1 MRRYAVQVD
10 GAPCSVTTGATALSV
25 LPNASNPN
33 TELGIDDVVNAVGR
47 PLTPREDDFIDLLH
61 AIHITDLIC
70 ARGKNEDWTRDI
82 SLSLPLRDPTAFQPL
97 IPLVQEIF
105 GLMTFDHLQIE
116 LTAYNNVPPQRF
128 PRKAR
133 EAVLRPDAVAL
144 LSGGIDSACAAAQ
157 LCKDHSHPLFLSAR
171 SSPHVSGAQDRVV
184 RALQKNCPTLATAHF
199 RSQPKHRH
207 PAAPLPASDLSQRS
221 RTLLYVGIAG
231 LLASAHSLEEVILGE
246 NGIMAINCPLT
257 LGRAAGFSTR
267 TAYPD
272 VLDRMEVLLC
282 GVFRQRI
289 RVVNPLLLETKAD
302 VVRRLVRLCGKDV
315 VRDTHSCWIA
325 RQADHCGHC
334 VPCVVRRFATESAGV
349 SDVAYASDAFASPGG
364 LSDDAFASV
373 GDYLLFL
380 KRLRS
385 SSDSDLLIDYPD
397 LNIGADAASVQQL
410 LALHRKWGVQV
421 ERVVNRYPRL
431 RALY

>member
-10 GAPCSVTTGATALSV
+10 GAPCSVATGATALS
-25 LPNASNPN
+25 LLRNAPTPN
-33 TELGIDDVVNAVGR
+33 TELSIDDILNAVGR
-47 PLTPREDDFIDLLH
+47 PLTVPEEDLIDLLH

-82 SLSLPLRDPTAFQPL
+82 SLALPLRDPNAFRPL

-116 LTAYNNVPPQRF
+116 LISHPKLPPQRF
-128 PRKAR
+128 PTKSRRAGFS
-133 EAVLRPDAVAL
+133 PDVVAL
-144 LSGGIDSACAAAQ
+144 LSGGIDSACAAAL
-157 LCKDHSHPLFLSAR
+157 LCKDGSRPLFVSAR
-171 SSPHVSGAQDRVV
+171 SSAHVSAAQNRVV
-184 RALQKNCPTLATAHF
+184 RALEKKCPTLATAHF
-199 RSQPKHRH
+199 RSQPKHQH
-207 PAAPLPASDLSQRS
+207 STAPLPASDLSQRS

-231 LLASAHSLEEVILGE
+231 LVASSHALDEVILGE

-267 TAYPD
+267 TAHPD
-272 VLDRMEVLLC
+272 VLVRMQLLLC
-282 GVFRQRI
+282 KVFGRPI

-302 VVRRLVRLCGKDV
+302 VVKRLVGLCGKDIV
-315 VRDTHSCWIA
+315 KDTHSCWIA

-349 SDVAYASDAFASPGG
+349 PDVTYASDAFANPGA

-373 GDYLLFL
+373 GDYLLFV
-380 KRLRS
+380 KRVRS

-397 LNIGADAASVQQL
+397 LNIGADVASVQQL
-410 LALHRKWGVQV
+410 LTLHRKWGVQV
-421 ERVVNRYPRL
+421 ERVVNRYPQL